1 MEKTVHCKCKS
12 GCENR
17 RCVCL
22 RNKEPCDEECKC
34 VDCENPL
41 NGMDVR
47 ETPSN
52 NDSALPLA
60 EVVEGRGLAKG
71 NSAKQTRVWTQ
82 CLAALQHAN
91 SRIRQMVKRDEGYA
105 DPHTSY
111 SA

>member
-60 EVVEGRGLAKG
+60 EVVEGRGAG
-71 NSAKQTRVWTQ
+71 QG
-82 CLAALQHAN
+82 
-91 SRIRQMVKRDEGYA
+91 EFG
-105 DPHTSY
+105 
-111 SA
+111 